1 MLPNMTVQFRNL
13 ISLYFYLCI
22 NFLKK
27 KAKTCMF
34 VFTINLAETY
44 FYPFCFYNTKRFM
57 LLELLSQFI
66 ILYCK
71 LYRKVCLL
79 LMRTLAKNLLFK

>member
-1 MLPNMTVQFRNL
+1 MLPNMTVHFRNL

-27 KAKTCMF
+27 KAKTGMF

-71 LYRKVCLL
+71 LYRNVCLL